1 MASSFSARHARGDLA
16 SGMRVVTLTALVKIA
31 VPPLYITSLPKNA
44 IGFSFE
50 RGRFGVFMG
59 GSLFVAGILV
69 AILLSREMGILAVP
83 VAMWLLGGTSLLMIY
98 NGTARSIAFVK
109 PLCAGC
115 RLRPIIEEHEA
126 IHLGGVEKDSQV
138 WFEMKKRHS
147 CESLSLEEDAS
158 ICSFCPIPKRLK
170 EH

>member
-1 MASSFSARHARGDLA
+1 MVSSLSAHHVRGDPA
-16 SGMRVVTLTALVKIA
+16 GGMRVVTLTALVKIA

-50 RGRFGVFMG
+50 RGKFGVVIG
-59 GSLFVAGILV
+59 CSLFAAGILL
-69 AILLSREMGILAVP
+69 AFLLSRAMGILALP
-83 VAMWLLGGTSLLMIY
+83 LAMWLLGSTSLVMIY
-98 NGTARSIAFVK
+98 NSVARSIAFVK

-126 IHLGGVEKDSQV
+126 IHLGGVEKDNEV

-147 CESLSLEEDAS
+147 CESLSLEGDSS